1 MVFSNLV
8 VFENDARL
16 EENHANFDLGR
27 FVRVVGKIL
36 GVKYLLGEVQKLVRI
51 THQNIIS
58 LWLSCETLRAV

>member
-27 FVRVVGKIL
+27 FVVGKIL

>member
-16 EENHANFDLGR
+16 EENRANFDLGR

-36 GVKYLLGEVQKLVRI
+36 GVKYLLGEV
-51 THQNIIS
+51 
-58 LWLSCETLRAV
+58 